1 MKLDKIDIKT
11 TEVLEW
17 KGVHLFHFQGSACSQ
32 KLRIFLNYKNIDW
45 VSHEVNLIK
54 GDNFSEWY
62 LGINPRGLVPTLVH
76 NGDVHIESNDI
87 MTYLDQEFPN
97 TKLFPTNLIDDIKK
111 DLDYED
117 SLHFDLRR
125 LTFRYLVPHIL
136 GKKDPKKTDFK
147 ESHDGTIQG
156 QNDAYKEK
164 EISFWKKHYDHGI
177 TDDEVI
183 ESGNKFKDIYSKF
196 DSILKNQNFLKGDEF
211 TIVDLAWYVSTK
223 RLYAAG
229 VPIDKY
235 KNVKNWFDKLDNDN
249 NFNKEANPIFI
260 LKITKVILKIYNK
273 LKGKYL
279 TDLVDF

>member
-54 GDNFSEWY
+54 GDQFSEWY

-97 TKLFPTNLIDDIKK
+97 TKLFPTNLINDIKK

-117 SLHFDLRR
+117 SLHLDLRR

-136 GKKDPKKTDFK
+136 GKKDPKKIDFK

-156 QNDAYKEK
+156 QGDAYKEK

-177 TDDEVI
+177 TDNEVI

-196 DSILKNQNFLKGDEF
+196 DTILKNQNFLKGDEF

-229 VPIDKY
+229 IPIDKY
-235 KNVKNWFDKLDNDN
+235 KNVKNWFDKLDKDS
-249 NFNKEANPIFI
+249 NFKKEANPIFL

>member
-1 MKLDKIDIKT
+1 MKLDIHDIKT
-11 TEVLEW
+11 TEVLNW

-54 GDNFSEWY
+54 GDQFSEWY

-136 GKKDPKKTDFK
+136 GKKDPKKIDFK
-147 ESHDGTIQG
+147 ESHDC
-156 QNDAYKEK
+156 
-164 EISFWKKHYDHGI
+164 
-177 TDDEVI
+177 
-183 ESGNKFKDIYSKF
+183 
-196 DSILKNQNFLKGDEF
+196 L
-211 TIVDLAWYVSTK
+211 
-223 RLYAAG
+223 LYTS
-229 VPIDKY
+229 PSPRD
-235 KNVKNWFDKLDNDN
+235 
-249 NFNKEANPIFI
+249 
-260 LKITKVILKIYNK
+260 
-273 LKGKYL
+273 
-279 TDLVDF
+279 

>member
-17 KGVHLFHFQGSACSQ
+17 KGVHIFHFQGSACSQ

-54 GDNFSEWY
+54 GDQFSEWY

-76 NGDVHIESNDI
+76 NADVHIESNDI

-125 LTFRYLVPHIL
+125 LTFRYIVPHFLVKKIL
-136 GKKDPKKTDFK
+136 KKL
-147 ESHDGTIQG
+147 
-156 QNDAYKEK
+156 
-164 EISFWKKHYDHGI
+164 
-177 TDDEVI
+177 
-183 ESGNKFKDIYSKF
+183 
-196 DSILKNQNFLKGDEF
+196 ILKNHMMEQFKDKVMLTKKKKYLFGKNIMIMALQMMKLLKVE
-211 TIVDLAWYVSTK
+211 I
-223 RLYAAG
+223 
-229 VPIDKY
+229 
-235 KNVKNWFDKLDNDN
+235 N
-249 NFNKEANPIFI
+249 
-260 LKITKVILKIYNK
+260 LKIYIQN
-273 LKGKYL
+273 LIL
-279 TDLVDF
+279 S

>member
-125 LTFRYLVPHIL
+125 LTFRYLVPVSYTHL
-136 GKKDPKKTDFK
+136 TLPT
-147 ESHDGTIQG
+147 TP
-156 QNDAYKEK
+156 
-164 EISFWKKHYDHGI
+164 
-177 TDDEVI
+177 
-183 ESGNKFKDIYSKF
+183 
-196 DSILKNQNFLKGDEF
+196 
-211 TIVDLAWYVSTK
+211 YV
-223 RLYAAG
+223 
-229 VPIDKY
+229 
-235 KNVKNWFDKLDNDN
+235 
-249 NFNKEANPIFI
+249 
-260 LKITKVILKIYNK
+260 
-273 LKGKYL
+273 
-279 TDLVDF
+279 

>member
-1 MKLDKIDIKT
+1 M
-11 TEVLEW
+11 
-17 KGVHLFHFQGSACSQ
+17 
-32 KLRIFLNYKNIDW
+32 
-45 VSHEVNLIK
+45 
-54 GDNFSEWY
+54 
-62 LGINPRGLVPTLVH
+62 
-76 NGDVHIESNDI
+76 
-87 MTYLDQEFPN
+87 
-97 TKLFPTNLIDDIKK
+97 
-111 DLDYED
+111 
-117 SLHFDLRR
+117 
-125 LTFRYLVPHIL
+125 PHIL
-136 GKKDPKKTDFK
+136 GKKDPKIIDFK

-156 QNDAYKEK
+156 QSDAYKEK

-249 NFNKEANPIFI
+249 NFKKEANPIFI